1 MEVGII
7 SKMSFCFCVYQLSA
21 KDILRTIVLCTPFMF
36 QVSCIIPLLFFKG
49 HDLVPILN
57 LRSLLG
63 SSMSYCTVLRKSIR
77 DSLVFR
83 ESIPNKHTFQKYQCV
98 LSHTNCTVIY

>member
-7 SKMSFCFCVYQLSA
+7 SKMSA

-57 LRSLLG
+57 LRSLG
-63 SSMSYCTVLRKSIR
+63 SS
-77 DSLVFR
+77 
-83 ESIPNKHTFQKYQCV
+83 
-98 LSHTNCTVIY
+98 

>member
-7 SKMSFCFCVYQLSA
+7 SKMSFCFCDYQLNA
-21 KDILRTIVLCTPFMF
+21 KDYCTPFMF

-57 LRSLLG
+57 LRSLG
-63 SSMSYCTVLRKSIR
+63 TVVRCR
-77 DSLVFR
+77 
-83 ESIPNKHTFQKYQCV
+83 
-98 LSHTNCTVIY
+98 TNIK

>member
-1 MEVGII
+1 MEVGIT
-7 SKMSFCFCVYQLSA
+7 SKMSA

-57 LRSLLG
+57 LRSLG
-63 SSMSYCTVLRKSIR
+63 SSMSYQYQIGPLLLSRT
-77 DSLVFR
+77 SLER
-83 ESIPNKHTFQKYQCV
+83 T
-98 LSHTNCTVIY
+98 

>member
-7 SKMSFCFCVYQLSA
+7 SKMSFCFCVYQLNA

-57 LRSLLG
+57 LRSLGTANNSTKYKLVIG
-63 SSMSYCTVLRKSIR
+63 KS
-77 DSLVFR
+77 
-83 ESIPNKHTFQKYQCV
+83 
-98 LSHTNCTVIY
+98 